1 MKYIVK
7 LSIAAAVFTAFAATA
22 SATPEANSPKP
33 AHEGPSVSIP
43 ASKIVFT
50 ASGLKTSA
58 GEVFV
63 GQGYGNFS
71 ASRHGTFMKL
81 PPGFV
86 TPNHTHTEDY
96 YAVVVKGVVVN
107 AQTGSKEIR
116 LPVGSY
122 WFQRGEEDHVTKCV
136 SKTECLI
143 FNVQLDKFDFIP
155 SKQD

>member
-1 MKYIVK
+1 MKYKLK
-7 LSIAAAVFTAFAATA
+7 LSIAAAVFAVFTATA
-22 SATPEANSPKP
+22 MATPEANIPKP

-43 ASKIVFT
+43 ASKIVFNG
-50 ASGLKTSA
+50 SGLKTSA

-71 ASRHGTFMKL
+71 SGRHGTFMRL
-81 PPGFV
+81 PSGFV

-96 YAVVVKGVVVN
+96 YAVVLKGIVVN

-122 WFQRGEEDHVTKCV
+122 WFQRGEEDHV
-136 SKTECLI
+136 
-143 FNVQLDKFDFIP
+143 
-155 SKQD
+155 

>member
-1 MKYIVK
+1 MKYK
-7 LSIAAAVFTAFAATA
+7 LKLLIAAVVFTTFAATA
-22 SATPEANSPKP
+22 LATTEANSPKP

-43 ASKIVFT
+43 AAKIVFNG
-50 ASGLKTSA
+50 SGLKTSA

-71 ASRHGTFMKL
+71 TGRHGTFMRL
-81 PPGFV
+81 PSGFV

-96 YAVVVKGVVVN
+96 YAVVLKGIVVN
-107 AQTGSKEIR
+107 TQTGGKEVH

-122 WFQRGEEDHVTKCV
+122 FFQRGEEDHVTKCV
-136 SKTECLI
+136 SKTDCLV

-155 SKQD
+155 SKKD